1 MRIMPGYHSIRT
13 AAKELAHKSSNPEV
27 KALAE
32 LLVQLVD
39 EAKRAERKTQETT
52 RGGQTRYK
60 SGS

>member
-1 MRIMPGYHSIRT
+1 MPGYHSIRT
-13 AAKELAHKSSNPEV
+13 AAKDVAEKATNPEV

-39 EAKRAERKTQETT
+39 EAKKNERKTQETT
-52 RGGQTRYK
+52 RAGQSRYK